1 MIEKEAYIDT
11 LTHTAAI
18 FSNYT
23 FLKENLNSLAELKA
37 AVNDFAFRVILIGG
51 FSSGKSALLNRLTE
65 RELFKENL
73 GPETAIP
80 AEVSWA
86 PVESAHAGY
95 ADGSVQ
101 VIDDISTATAT
112 PPQNALFISLHLD
125 SPFLKQRPELVL
137 VDFPGFDSNVEAH
150 NNAINAYLK
159 KGSAFIL
166 LVPAQNGT
174 LGQSDI
180 RFLKEAAYY
189 PQALEALISK
199 VDLVPEQKRQEIVDY
214 VRSGIASV
222 YGVEVPVM
230 PISTKLGSEKEFAET
245 IGTVVDRFNPQELFD
260 LSLAPAINEQ
270 LHTGIDALEQYM
282 AASTLDS
289 REIDG
294 KIAQAKETQQE
305 LARQLEKER
314 RALDS
319 KYAHEIIPGIIS
331 NLDRALHDNL
341 DTLTDA
347 ALMGEQ
353 HFADAVQSVVRPI
366 LAGVSGEIQ
375 ANLRDV
381 IGRMSF
387 ETTPGAPDNSNDKIR
402 EALLNIVDVI
412 STVIP
417 SLGGGTGKQAPGKSA
432 KVPSS
437 VRPGANLGNMMSGMG
452 TGLIVG
458 ATLNPILGVL
468 VALAPALIEIFF
480 ASRGRQSQPDPRVQV
495 RAQIEAQAI
504 PSILSRLESQVTPA
518 VMETRDMMFEEIKNK
533 ISESM
538 HVAAEAMELAR
549 KEKEGLVANHAS
561 SMEQMQHD
569 VDELKS
575 LIIDKR
581 QVA

>member
-1 MIEKEAYIDT
+1 MIEKKAYLNTINKA
-11 LTHTAAI
+11 AAI
-18 FSNYT
+18 FDKYT
-23 FLKENLNSLAELKA
+23 FLKENLVSLDELKTA
-37 AVNDFAFRVILIGG
+37 ANDFAFRVIMIGG
-51 FSSGKSALLNRLTE
+51 FSSGKSALLNRLTG
-65 RELFKENL
+65 RNLFKEDL
-73 GPETAIP
+73 GPETAVP

-86 PVESAHAGY
+86 PMESAHAEY
-95 ADGSVQ
+95 ADGSVKP
-101 VIDDISTATAT
+101 IDDIAAATAE
-112 PPQNALFISLHLD
+112 PPRGALFISLHLD
-125 SPFLKQRPELVL
+125 SPFLRARPELVL

-189 PQALEALISK
+189 PQALGALISK
-199 VDLVPEQKRQEIVDY
+199 ADLVHEQKRQEIVDY

-230 PISTKLGSEKEFAET
+230 PISTRLGTEEEFAET
-245 IGTVVDRFNPQELFD
+245 VATVVDRFNPQELFD

-289 REIDG
+289 REIDE
-294 KIAQAKETQQE
+294 KIARAKETKE
-305 LARQLEKER
+305 DLDRQLEKER

-319 KYAHEIIPGIIS
+319 KYAHEIIPGIIAS
-331 NLDRALHDNL
+331 LERALHGNL

-366 LAGVSGEIQ
+366 LAGVPGEIQ

-387 ETTPGAPDNSNDKIR
+387 ETTPGAPENSDEKIR

-417 SLGGGTGKQAPGKSA
+417 ALGAPGKRA
-432 KVPSS
+432 
-437 VRPGANLGNMMSGMG
+437 PGKTGKKGGGAAAGSNIGNLVSGMG
-452 TGLIVG
+452 TGLIV
-458 ATLNPILGVL
+458 ASTINPILGIL

-480 ASRGRQSQPDPRVQV
+480 ASRGSQPQPDPRVQV

-504 PSILSRLESQVTPA
+504 PAILSRLEGQVAPA
-518 VMETRDMMFEEIKNK
+518 VLETRDMMFEEVRNK
-533 ISESM
+533 INESM
-538 HVAAEAMELAR
+538 EVAAEAMEQAR
-549 KEKEGLVANHAS
+549 KEKEGLVASHAS
-561 SMEQMQHD
+561 NMEQLRHD
-569 VDELKS
+569 VDELKT
-575 LIIDKR
+575 LVIDKGR
-581 QVA
+581 VA

>member
-1 MIEKEAYIDT
+1 MIEKKAYIDT
-11 LTHTAAI
+11 LNKAAAI
-18 FSNYT
+18 FDKYT
-23 FLKENLNSLAELKA
+23 FLHENLGQLAELKTA
-37 AVNDFAFRVILIGG
+37 ANDFAFRVIMIGG

-65 RELFKENL
+65 RDLFKENL

-86 PVESAHAGY
+86 PVESAHAHY
-95 ADGSVQ
+95 ADGSVKN
-101 VIDDISTATAT
+101 IADIATATAN
-112 PPQNALFISLHLD
+112 PPQGALFVSLHLD

-150 NNAINAYLK
+150 NKAINAYLR

-189 PQALEALISK
+189 PQALGALISK
-199 VDLVPEQKRQEIVDY
+199 ADLVPEQKRQEIVDY

-230 PISTKLGSEKEFAET
+230 PISTKLGSEGEFAET

-270 LHTGIDALEQYM
+270 LHTGIDALEQYIS
-282 AASTLDS
+282 ASTLDS
-289 REIDG
+289 REIDE
-294 KIAQAKETQQE
+294 KIARAREAQE
-305 LARQLEKER
+305 DLARQLEKER
-314 RALDS
+314 RALDG
-319 KYAHEIIPGIIS
+319 KYAHEIIPGIMG
-331 NLDRALHDNL
+331 NLDRALRGNL
-341 DTLTDA
+341 DTLADA

-366 LAGVSGEIQ
+366 LAGIPGEIQ

-387 ETTPGAPDNSNDKIR
+387 ETTPGAPEDSNDKIR

-417 SLGGGTGKQAPGKSA
+417 ALGGGTGKQAPDKSGKMPGGVA
-432 KVPSS
+432 PGSS
-437 VRPGANLGNMMSGMG
+437 LGNMVSGMG
-452 TGLIVG
+452 TGIIVG
-458 ATLNPILGVL
+458 ATINPILGVL
-468 VALAPALIEIFF
+468 VALAPAIIEIFF
-480 ASRGRQSQPDPRVQV
+480 ASRGRQPQSDPRVQV
-495 RAQIEAQAI
+495 RAQIESQAI
-504 PSILSRLESQVTPA
+504 PAILSRLEGQVAPA

-533 ISESM
+533 IGESM
-538 HVAAEAMELAR
+538 HVAAEAMEQAK
-549 KEKEGLVANHAS
+549 KEKEGLAASHAS
-561 SMEQMQHD
+561 NMEQMWHD
-569 VDELKS
+569 VDELKT
-575 LIIDKR
+575 LVIDKG